1 MYSKRGFCALFLAAV
16 LLLLFAGC
24 GNGARVESDGDVFYR
39 GVDDDG
45 TEIVLRERPHH
56 IVSLGLS
63 TDEILLSL
71 ASPEQIAALT
81 SYADDPGLC
90 SMTEAAQAVS
100 VKIKDKSPESVLA
113 LDPDLV
119 LVTDGVPKE
128 LADSL
133 RDLGISVFV
142 FHTPKRIDGIFAH
155 IETIGQMIGQEENAA
170 ALIAEKRALLA
181 EVEGRV
187 GDIPEEKRPI
197 VVAFAFSG
205 VFGRKDGL
213 FDDMCRH
220 ASLRNGAAMVGLT
233 AETSVS
239 MEQVVALNPDVFL
252 LPTWSAEGKTT
263 EEFRDKLR
271 RDPLFLHVK
280 AVQENHLYVVP
291 DYYRYSA
298 SQNAVNGVYELARAV
313 YPERFADV
321 NH

>member
-1 MYSKRGFCALFLAAV
+1 MYSKRVFCALLLATV
-16 LLLLFAGC
+16 LLLLAAGC
-24 GNGARVESDGDVFYR
+24 GSGAHVPTEKDAFYR

-181 EVEGRV
+181 DVERRI

-298 SQNAVNGVYELARAV
+298 SQNAVNGVYALARAV

>member
-1 MYSKRGFCALFLAAV
+1 MYSKRVFCALLLAAV
-16 LLLLFAGC
+16 LLLLAAGC
-24 GNGARVESDGDVFYR
+24 GSGAHVPTEKDAFYR

-181 EVEGRV
+181 DVERRV
-187 GDIPEEKRPI
+187 GDIPEEK
-197 VVAFAFSG
+197 
-205 VFGRKDGL
+205 
-213 FDDMCRH
+213 H
-220 ASLRNGAAMVGLT
+220 APLSLRSRSAVCLGARMGCLT
-233 AETSVS
+233 ICAVMRPCAT
-239 MEQVVALNPDVFL
+239 ALR
-252 LPTWSAEGKTT
+252 WSG
-263 EEFRDKLR
+263 
-271 RDPLFLHVK
+271 
-280 AVQENHLYVVP
+280 
-291 DYYRYSA
+291 
-298 SQNAVNGVYELARAV
+298 
-313 YPERFADV
+313 
-321 NH
+321 

>member
-39 GVDDDG
+39 GTDDDG

-170 ALIAEKRALLA
+170 AIIAEKRALLA

>member
-1 MYSKRGFCALFLAAV
+1 MYSKRGFCALLAAV
-16 LLLLFAGC
+16 PLPLAAGW
-24 GNGARVESDGDVFYR
+24 GTGAHVPTEKYAFYR
-39 GVDDDG
+39 GGDDG
-45 TEIVLRERPHH
+45 VTEIVLRERPHH

-90 SMTEAAQAVS
+90 SMTEAAQAVL

>member
-39 GVDDDG
+39 GTDDDG

-81 SYADDPGLC
+81 PYADDPGLC

>member
-1 MYSKRGFCALFLAAV
+1 MYSKRGFCALLLAAV
-16 LLLLFAGC
+16 LLLLAAGC
-24 GNGARVESDGDVFYR
+24 GSGAHVPTEKDAFYR

-181 EVEGRV
+181 DVERRI

-298 SQNAVNGVYELARAV
+298 SQNAVNGVYALARAV

>member
-39 GVDDDG
+39 GTDDDG

>member
-24 GNGARVESDGDVFYR
+24 GNGARVESDGDAFYR

-181 EVEGRV
+181 DVERRV

>member
-1 MYSKRGFCALFLAAV
+1 MYSKRVFCALLLAAV
-16 LLLLFAGC
+16 LLLLAAGC
-24 GNGARVESDGDVFYR
+24 SSGAHVPTEKDAFYR

-113 LDPDLV
+113 LDPGLV

-181 EVEGRV
+181 DVERRV

-298 SQNAVNGVYELARAV
+298 SQNAVNGVYALARAV

>member
-39 GVDDDG
+39 GTDDDG
-45 TEIVLRERPHH
+45 TEIVLKEKPRR

-63 TDEILLSL
+63 TDEILL
-71 ASPEQIAALT
+71 AIAPPEQIAALT
-81 SYADDPGLC
+81 SYAADPGLC

-239 MEQVVALNPDVFL
+239 MEQVVARNPDVFL

>member
-39 GVDDDG
+39 GTDDDG

-113 LDPDLV
+113 PDPDLV

>member
-1 MYSKRGFCALFLAAV
+1 MYSKRVFCALLLAAV
-16 LLLLFAGC
+16 LLLLAAGC
-24 GNGARVESDGDVFYR
+24 SSGAHVPTEKDAFYR

>member
-39 GVDDDG
+39 GTDDDG
-45 TEIVLRERPHH
+45 TEIVLKEKPRR

-63 TDEILLSL
+63 TDEILL
-71 ASPEQIAALT
+71 AIAPPEQIAALT
-81 SYADDPGLC
+81 SYAADPGLC
-90 SMTEAAQAVS
+90 SMTEAAQEVP
-100 VKIKDKSPESVLA
+100 VKLEDKSPERIFA
-113 LDPDLV
+113 LEPDLV
-119 LVTDGVPKE
+119 LVTDGVSKE

-133 RDLGISVFV
+133 RDLGIPVFV
-142 FHTPKRIDGIFAH
+142 SHTPKRIDGILTR
-155 IETIGQMIGQEENAA
+155 IEMIGRMIGEEENAA
-170 ALIAEKRALLA
+170 ALIAKKRALLA
-181 EVEGRV
+181 DVERRV
-187 GDIPEEKRPI
+187 GDIPEEERPI
-197 VVAFAFSG
+197 VVAFSFSG
-205 VFGRKDGL
+205 VFGRKDGI

>member
-1 MYSKRGFCALFLAAV
+1 MPTEKDA
-16 LLLLFAGC
+16 
-24 GNGARVESDGDVFYR
+24 FYR

-133 RDLGISVFV
+133 RDLGIPVFV
-142 FHTPKRIDGIFAH
+142 SHTPKHIDGILTR
-155 IETIGQMIGQEENAA
+155 IEMIGRMVGEEKNAA
-170 ALIAEKRALLA
+170 ALIAQKRALLA
-181 EVEGRV
+181 DVEQRV
-187 GDIPEEKRPI
+187 GDIPEEERPI
-197 VVAFAFSG
+197 VVAFSFSG
-205 VFGRKDGL
+205 VFGRKDGI

-233 AETSVS
+233 ATTAVS

-263 EEFRDKLR
+263 EDFRSELLS
-271 RDPLFLHVK
+271 DPLFIHVK
-280 AVQENHLYVVP
+280 AVQENHLYAVP

-298 SQNAVNGVYELARAV
+298 SQNAVDGVYALARAV
-313 YPERFADV
+313 YPERFADEK
-321 NH
+321 

>member
-39 GVDDDG
+39 GTDDDG

-298 SQNAVNGVYELARAV
+298 SQNAVNGVYALARAV

>member
-1 MYSKRGFCALFLAAV
+1 MPTEKDA
-16 LLLLFAGC
+16 
-24 GNGARVESDGDVFYR
+24 FYR

-170 ALIAEKRALLA
+170 VLIAEKRALLA
-181 EVEGRV
+181 DVERRV
-187 GDIPEEKRPI
+187 GDIPKEKRPI

-298 SQNAVNGVYELARAV
+298 SQNAVNGVYALARAV

>member
-39 GVDDDG
+39 GTDDDG
-45 TEIVLRERPHH
+45 AEIVLRERPHH

>member
-39 GVDDDG
+39 GTDDDG
-45 TEIVLRERPHH
+45 TEIVLKEKPRR

-63 TDEILLSL
+63 TDEILL
-71 ASPEQIAALT
+71 AIAPPEQIAALT
-81 SYADDPGLC
+81 SYAADPGLC

>member
-24 GNGARVESDGDVFYR
+24 GNGARVASDGDVFYR
-39 GVDDDG
+39 GTDDDG

>member
-1 MYSKRGFCALFLAAV
+1 MYSKRGFCALFLATV

-119 LVTDGVPKE
+119 LVTDGVSKE

-133 RDLGISVFV
+133 RDLGISVYV

-280 AVQENHLYVVP
+280 AVKENHLYVVP

-298 SQNAVNGVYELARAV
+298 SQNAVNGVYALARAV